1 FNTISKKETEW
12 KLKNGKLVTEIL
24 AEGTMKTME
33 ASKTNTKRPKAF
45 YNNVIRLG
53 LSYIVDLTSEF
64 EIGMHTFFGEEW
76 DDLKTKVYGQLNLTP
91 LHFEGII
98 LETIKAIEEAREL
111 ILDKMKNQ
119 SASVKYQ
126 QILKIYFLILD
137 MFLQNPYVF
146 ICEDGQKRKLTE
158 MEYVLKVVAPI
169 LDVVFS
175 NVSSMINL
183 RTKCRKIDLR
193 IECRVQGMEVV
204 ELSHS
209 SAAPSAMP
217 AKTVRDR
224 SEFPSSIFHLTT
236 LIIIGIHYSSLLLAL
251 SGQLIGIDL
260 VDDGLY
266 FGVGGPSFCFPSQ
279 LLQLKSL
286 QHALEDNIMH
296 KVELLSIEEHHPYK
310 KIFGNKK
317 KSKPTHKKLAFIR
330 STHFTPKNRKNQHL

>member
-1 FNTISKKETEW
+1 SDDDVSDVNSYLSVFNTISKKETEW

-111 ILDKMKNQ
+111 ILDKMKK
-119 SASVKYQ
+119 SVSQ
-126 QILKIYFLILD
+126 CQVPTNSQNILFDFRHVFCK
-137 MFLQNPYVF
+137 NPYVF

-209 SAAPSAMP
+209 SAASSAMP

-224 SEFPSSIFHLTT
+224 SN
-236 LIIIGIHYSSLLLAL
+236 
-251 SGQLIGIDL
+251 
-260 VDDGLY
+260 V
-266 FGVGGPSFCFPSQ
+266 
-279 LLQLKSL
+279 
-286 QHALEDNIMH
+286 
-296 KVELLSIEEHHPYK
+296 IEPINAYLM
-310 KIFGNKK
+310 NY
-317 KSKPTHKKLAFIR
+317 
-330 STHFTPKNRKNQHL
+330 

>member
-1 FNTISKKETEW
+1 SDDDVSDVNSYLSVFNTISKKETEW

-111 ILDKMKNQ
+111 ILDKMKNH
-119 SASVKYQ
+119 
-126 QILKIYFLILD
+126 LD

-224 SEFPSSIFHLTT
+224 SN
-236 LIIIGIHYSSLLLAL
+236 
-251 SGQLIGIDL
+251 
-260 VDDGLY
+260 V
-266 FGVGGPSFCFPSQ
+266 
-279 LLQLKSL
+279 
-286 QHALEDNIMH
+286 
-296 KVELLSIEEHHPYK
+296 IEPINAYLM
-310 KIFGNKK
+310 NY
-317 KSKPTHKKLAFIR
+317 
-330 STHFTPKNRKNQHL
+330 

>member
-1 FNTISKKETEW
+1 MVTGVLVGRLDLLLDTFGVLVGRLNLLLDTFGCSFEPDQNDKDSIAVKQFWNEYKILDAENTLKLVEKQTCKWQFLISDDDVSDVNSYLSVFNTISKKETEW

-98 LETIKAIEEAREL
+98 LETIKAIEEMCTIYKYWEAREL

-119 SASVKYQ
+119 SASVN
-126 QILKIYFLILD
+126 LD

-224 SEFPSSIFHLTT
+224 SN
-236 LIIIGIHYSSLLLAL
+236 
-251 SGQLIGIDL
+251 
-260 VDDGLY
+260 V
-266 FGVGGPSFCFPSQ
+266 
-279 LLQLKSL
+279 
-286 QHALEDNIMH
+286 
-296 KVELLSIEEHHPYK
+296 IEPINAYLM
-310 KIFGNKK
+310 NY
-317 KSKPTHKKLAFIR
+317 
-330 STHFTPKNRKNQHL
+330 

>member
-1 FNTISKKETEW
+1 MWHLGSDDDVSDVNSYLSVFNTISKKETEW

-119 SASVKYQ
+119 SASVN
-126 QILKIYFLILD
+126 LD

-224 SEFPSSIFHLTT
+224 NEGANDSI
-236 LIIIGIHYSSLLLAL
+236 I
-251 SGQLIGIDL
+251 
-260 VDDGLY
+260 
-266 FGVGGPSFCFPSQ
+266 FGFQFSGPSFCFPSQ